1 MARPRLRSVLL
12 SSAVIA
18 PTVVVCVAGPA
29 SADVTSVAGGAFGIS
44 AAVTVPVTG
53 ALGLAPSPS
62 VVLPTTGGGPITRT
76 AAKATVGSLAS
87 TGVLTVS
94 TSGDAQ
100 VSHGRTT
107 RSSATVDALNVA
119 GRLSASTV
127 TSRCTSNGDGSS
139 GSTTLEGVTGIV
151 TATVPAPNTVVQ
163 LPGVG
168 SVTLNEQTVTS
179 QPGANS
185 AITVNA
191 IDVRIDPALLPGTS
205 GQIIVGQSRCGAL
218 GPDVLTGAG
227 AAGSGSGS
235 QPLPRTGTNLV
246 PPAAAGGALLLVGL
260 GLVASARRRRSLAS

>member
-29 SADVTSVAGGAFGIS
+29 FADVTSVAGGAFGIS

-127 TSRCTSNGDGSS
+127 TSRCASNGDGST

-179 QPGANS
+179 QPGAKS

-191 IDVRIDPALLPGTS
+191 LDVRIDPALLPGTS

-227 AAGSGSGS
+227 AAGSGSG
-235 QPLPRTGTNLV
+235 PLPRTGTNLV

>member
-1 MARPRLRSVLL
+1 MAVRSPAPPPR
-12 SSAVIA
+12 
-18 PTVVVCVAGPA
+18 
-29 SADVTSVAGGAFGIS
+29 
-44 AAVTVPVTG
+44 
-53 ALGLAPSPS
+53 
-62 VVLPTTGGGPITRT
+62 
-76 AAKATVGSLAS
+76 ATVGSLAS
-87 TGVLTVS
+87 TGLLTVS
-94 TSGDAQ
+94 TFGDPQ

-139 GSTTLEGVTGIV
+139 GSSGSTTLEGVTGIV

-168 SVTLNEQTVTS
+168 SVTLNEQIVTN
-179 QPGANS
+179 QAGAKS
-185 AITVNA
+185 TITVNA
-191 IDVRIDPALLPGTS
+191 VHVRIDPALLPGTS

-218 GPDVLTGAG
+218 GPDVLTSAG

-235 QPLPRTGTNLV
+235 GPLPRTGTNLV

>member
-18 PTVVVCVAGPA
+18 PTVMVCVAGPA
-29 SADVTSVAGGAFGIS
+29 SADVTSVAGGAFGVS

-94 TSGDAQ
+94 TSGDTQ

-107 RSSATVDALNVA
+107 RSSATVDALNIA

-191 IDVRIDPALLPGTS
+191 LDVRIDPALLAGTS

-218 GPDVLTGAG
+218 GPDVLTGPAATG
-227 AAGSGSGS
+227 PAAG
-235 QPLPRTGTNLV
+235 PLPRTGTNLV

-260 GLVASARRRRSLAS
+260 GLVASARRRRSLAG